1 MQSCRLLAFLS
12 HDGGVNETPRPN
24 LIPDVEPLP
33 DALFGGAETLEELDL
48 DDDLLWSRYLPREIK
63 FFHLPLL
70 EKLVGRPYHSVLLE
84 GPFDLP
90 RLAREHAAKLFRS
103 ETTIL
108 RKGKP
113 FIDRLFFAFGDGL
126 FGFLDE
132 EGLRLYAPTPQ
143 AAAAAA
149 QGFRQYVKPQN
160 EDKPRFF
167 VISLTPEGPVAES
180 VVVERAAPISSDDLA
195 LNYGDDFVPWEQ
207 EWLGKLRQRP
217 SGVTIL
223 HGPPGT
229 GKTSF
234 LRALMSRLIGQ
245 AVFFYVPVSEAEM
258 LSSPRFVNFW
268 IAQTRRQKGKT
279 KIAILE
285 DAEELLL
292 PRDGG
297 SREKVS
303 NLLNVSDGLLGDH
316 LRLHVIATTNVHLGS
331 LDAAI
336 VRPGRLVGAREFRR
350 LSQQEARRLA
360 EAKGLAVPETDDASL
375 AEIYCGG
382 DGTPLGKGRRI
393 GFG

>member
-1 MQSCRLLAFLS
+1 VPHYWTATRRTF
-12 HDGGVNETPRPN
+12 RPPFP
-24 LIPDVEPLP
+24 PDIEPLP
-33 DALFGGAETLEELDL
+33 DALFGGADALEELDL
-48 DDDLLWSRYLPREIK
+48 DDDMLWSRYLPREIK

-70 EKLVGRPYHSVLLE
+70 EKLLGRPYHSVLLE

-113 FIDRLFFAFGDGL
+113 YIDRLFFAFGDGL

-149 QGFRQYVKPQN
+149 QGFRQYLKPIQ

-167 VISLTPEGPVAES
+167 VISLTPEGPIAES
-180 VVVERAAPISSDDLA
+180 VVVERTAPVTTEDLV
-195 LNYGDDFVPWEQ
+195 LNYGDDFVPWEK
-207 EWLGKLRQRP
+207 EWLGKLRHRP

-234 LRALMSRLIGQ
+234 LRALMSRLLGQ
-245 AVFFYVPVSEAEM
+245 AVFFYVPVSESEM

-268 IAQTRRQKGKT
+268 VNQGRRQKGKM

-297 SREKVS
+297 SRDKVS
-303 NLLNVSDGLLGDH
+303 NLLNIADGLLGDH
-316 LRLHVIATTNVHLGS
+316 LRLHVVATTNVHLGN

-336 VRPGRLVGAREFRR
+336 ARPGRLVGTREFRR

-360 EAKGLAVPETDDASL
+360 EAKGLPVPETDDASL
-375 AEIYCGG
+375 AEIYCGA
-382 DGTPLGKGRRI
+382 GTPSLAKTRKI
-393 GFG
+393 GFA